1 MTAQA
6 PDQATEARLL
16 AAATELFAEH
26 GFANVTVR
34 DICER
39 ARANVAA
46 INYHFRGKDGLYQ
59 AVLQSA
65 IRIMQETTELAR
77 EAGQGQTPDE
87 QLRIY
92 VRVFITR
99 VVASRG
105 NWIHQLMTREMSD
118 PTPALDLVIS
128 QVIKPRLAYLGGIVA
143 AVMGADQTD
152 PRVMACVF
160 SINAQCVTLLNHKAA
175 AKVDPA
181 FAARFDTVEP
191 MVDHIT
197 GFSLAGIRAMHAS
210 TAPSA
215 SRRRVRSLDPVASA
229 FRRKGARPTRPKR

>member
-1 MTAQA
+1 MAAEA
-6 PDQATEARLL
+6 PDQATQARLL

-39 ARANVAA
+39 AQANVAA

-65 IRIMQETTELAR
+65 IRIMQETTDVAR
-77 EAGQGQTPDE
+77 QAGEGRAADE

-92 VRVFITR
+92 IRTFITR

-105 NWIHQLMTREMSD
+105 NWIHQLMTREMAN
-118 PTPALDLVIS
+118 PTPALELVIS

-143 AVMGADQTD
+143 ALMGVEPTD
-152 PRVMACVF
+152 PRVLMGVF
-160 SINAQCVTLLNHKAA
+160 SVNAQCVTLLNHKAA
-175 AKVDPA
+175 GRVDPA
-181 FAARFDTVEP
+181 FAARFETVEP
-191 MVDHIT
+191 VVDHIT
-197 GFSLAGIRAMHAS
+197 AFSLAGIRAMSAS
-210 TAPSA
+210 AAPSA
-215 SRRRVRSLDPVASA
+215 SRRRTRSLDPVASA
-229 FRRKGARPTRPKR
+229 FRRKKAQSKR

>member
-1 MTAQA
+1 MTAASAAA

-39 ARANVAA
+39 AQANVAA

-65 IRIMQETTELAR
+65 IGIMQETTEVAR
-77 EAGQGQTPDE
+77 REGDGQSADE

-92 VRVFITR
+92 VRTFIRR

-105 NWIHQLMTREMSD
+105 NWIHQLMTREMAN
-118 PTPALDLVIS
+118 PTHALELVIS

-143 AVMGADQTD
+143 ALMGVEPAD
-152 PRVMACVF
+152 PRVMLGVF
-160 SINAQCVTLLNHKAA
+160 SVNAQCVTLLNHKAA
-175 AKVDPA
+175 ARVDPA
-181 FAARFDTVEP
+181 FAARFETIEP

-197 GFSLAGIRAMHAS
+197 TFSLAGIRAMSAS
-210 TAPSA
+210 ATPPA
-215 SRRRVRSLDPVASA
+215 SRRRTRSLDPV
-229 FRRKGARPTRPKR
+229 RRKKTRPKR

>member
-1 MTAQA
+1 MAAEA

-16 AAATELFAEH
+16 AAATELFAER

-39 ARANVAA
+39 AQANVAA

-65 IRIMQETTELAR
+65 IRIMQETTEVAR
-77 EAGQGQTPDE
+77 REGDGQPADE

-92 VRVFITR
+92 VRTFITR

-105 NWIHQLMTREMSD
+105 NWIHQLMTREMSN
-118 PTPALDLVIS
+118 PTPALELVIS
-128 QVIKPRLAYLGGIVA
+128 EVIKPRLAYLGGIVA
-143 AVMGADQTD
+143 ALMGVEPTD
-152 PRVMACVF
+152 PRVMLGVF
-160 SINAQCVTLLNHKAA
+160 SVNAQCVTLLNHKAA
-175 AKVDPA
+175 ARVDPA
-181 FAARFDTVEP
+181 FAARFETIEP

-197 GFSLAGIRAMHAS
+197 TFSLAGIKAMTNPVA
-210 TAPSA
+210 SA
-215 SRRRVRSLDPVASA
+215 SRR
-229 FRRKGARPTRPKR
+229 KKARPARPKR

>member
-1 MTAQA
+1 MKPAEA

-65 IRIMQETTELAR
+65 IRIMQETTEVAR
-77 EAGQGQTPDE
+77 EAGQGQAPDA

-92 VRVFITR
+92 VRTFITR

-105 NWIHQLMTREMSD
+105 NWIHELMTREMSN
-118 PTPALDLVIS
+118 PTPALELVIS

-143 AVMGADQTD
+143 ALMGVEPTD
-152 PRVMACVF
+152 PRVMLGVF
-160 SINAQCVTLLNHKAA
+160 SVNAQCVTLLNHKAA
-175 AKVDPA
+175 GRVDPA
-181 FAARFDTVEP
+181 FAARFDTIEP

-197 GFSLAGIRAMHAS
+197 AFSLAGIRAMA
-210 TAPSA
+210 
-215 SRRRVRSLDPVASA
+215 RPVASA
-229 FRRKGARPTRPKR
+229 LGRKKTRPSRPRR

>member
-1 MTAQA
+1 MTAA
-6 PDQATEARLL
+6 DPRDQATAARLL
-16 AAATELFAEH
+16 AAATELFAER

-46 INYHFRGKDGLYQ
+46 INYHFHGKDGLYQ

-65 IRIMQETTELAR
+65 IRIMQETTEVAR

-92 VRVFITR
+92 VWTFITR

-105 NWIHQLMTREMSD
+105 NWIHQLMTREMSN
-118 PTPALDLVIS
+118 PTPALELVIS
-128 QVIKPRLAYLGGIVA
+128 QVIKPRLAYLAGIVA
-143 AVMGADQTD
+143 AVMGVEQKD
-152 PRVMACVF
+152 PRVMTCVF
-160 SINAQCVTLLNHKAA
+160 SVNAQCVTLLNHKAA
-175 AKVDPA
+175 GRVDPA
-181 FAARFDTVEP
+181 FAARFDTIEP

-197 GFSLAGIRAMHAS
+197 AFSLAGIRAMAANA
-210 TAPSA
+210 APSA
-215 SRRRVRSLDPVASA
+215 SRRRRPSPDPVASA
-229 FRRKGARPTRPKR
+229 FRRKRARPKR

>member
-1 MTAQA
+1 VTAA
-6 PDQATEARLL
+6 DPRDQATAARLL
-16 AAATELFAEH
+16 AAATELFAER

-39 ARANVAA
+39 AQANVAA

-77 EAGQGQTPDE
+77 RAGEGQTAEE
-87 QLRIY
+87 QLRTY
-92 VRVFITR
+92 VRTFITR

-118 PTPALDLVIS
+118 PTPALGLVIS
-128 QVIKPRLAYLGGIVA
+128 QVIKPRLAHLAGIVA
-143 AVMGADQTD
+143 ALMGVEPAD
-152 PRVMACVF
+152 PRVMSCVF
-160 SINAQCVTLLNHKAA
+160 SVNAQCVTLLNHKGAGRI
-175 AKVDPA
+175 DPA
-181 FAARFDTVEP
+181 FAATLETIEP

-197 GFSLAGIRAMHAS
+197 KFSLAGIGAMAAS
-210 TAPSA
+210 PVLPA
-215 SRRRVRSLDPVASA
+215 SRRRLP
-229 FRRKGARPTRPKR
+229 RPKRPSSGRRTG